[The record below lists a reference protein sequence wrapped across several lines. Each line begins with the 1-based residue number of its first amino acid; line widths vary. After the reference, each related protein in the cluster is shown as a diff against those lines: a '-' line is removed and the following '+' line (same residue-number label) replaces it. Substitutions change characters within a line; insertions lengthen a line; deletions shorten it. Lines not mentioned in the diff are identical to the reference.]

1 MESARTSIDRVFHEW
16 DYEMERAF
24 PAFCVD
30 RKTLDGEGYN
40 VGTPCHGTDGSQ
52 EGLAIASWG
61 PPEP

>member
-40 VGTPCHGTDGSQ
+40 VGTPCHARRETS
-52 EGLAIASWG
+52 LASFQSWLQN
-61 PPEP
+61 